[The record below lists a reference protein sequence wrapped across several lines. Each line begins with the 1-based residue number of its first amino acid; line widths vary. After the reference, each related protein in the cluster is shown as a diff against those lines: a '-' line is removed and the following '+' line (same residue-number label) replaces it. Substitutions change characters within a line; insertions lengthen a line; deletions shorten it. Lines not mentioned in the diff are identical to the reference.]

1 MDLSHIRR
9 WMSRLF
15 LPALLSAA
23 VFSHSQS
30 TAPPP
35 NPPVN
40 QDSLVLQDFD
50 KRVAN
55 YLSLH
60 NKAKSELPA
69 AKSTTSS
76 EKIVDHR
83 REMGPKL
90 QAARPEAKQGQIF
103 TPEIGRVFRRL
114 IAIPFNGPDGQ
125 RIRASLRRAEP
136 VKGIQL
142 RANEKYPE
150 RIPLQST
157 PPTLLLDLP
166 KLPPEL
172 DYRIVGRSLVL
183 RDVAANMIVDF
194 LPDALP
200 AQ

>member
-1 MDLSHIRR
+1 MDLLRNGSLGRLLTCV
-9 WMSRLF
+9 LF
-15 LPALLSAA
+15 LGVAA
-23 VFSHSQS
+23 FSHSQNTP
-30 TAPPP
+30 TA
-35 NPPVN
+35 NPSVN
-40 QDSLVLQDFD
+40 QDSLALQDFD

-55 YLSLH
+55 YLSIH
-60 NKAKSELPA
+60 NQAKSELPA
-69 AKSTTSS
+69 SKSTTSS

-103 TPEIGRVFRRL
+103 TPEISRVFRRL
-114 IAIPFNGPDGQ
+114 IATPFNGPDGR

-136 VKGIQL
+136 VKGVQL

-157 PPTLLLDLP
+157 PPTLLMDLP

-200 AQ
+200 VQ

>member
-1 MDLSHIRR
+1 MDLSR
-9 WMSRLF
+9 MNVSLGRLLTCVMF
-15 LPALLSAA
+15 LGGAA
-23 VFSHSQS
+23 FSQS
-30 TAPPP
+30 QNPAT

-40 QDSLVLQDFD
+40 QDSLVLKDFD
-50 KRVAN
+50 TRVN
-55 YLSLH
+55 DYLTIH
-60 NKAKSELPA
+60 KKAQSGLPA
-69 AKSTTSS
+69 PKPTTSS
-76 EKIVDHR
+76 KKIVDHR
-83 REMGPKL
+83 QEIGPKI
-90 QAARPEAKQGQIF
+90 QAARPGAKQGDIF
-103 TPEIGRVFRRL
+103 TPEISRVFRRL
-114 IAIPFNGPDGQ
+114 IATPLDGPDGK

-136 VKGIQL
+136 VTGIPL
-142 RANEKYPE
+142 RVNEKYPE

>member
-1 MDLSHIRR
+1 
-9 WMSRLF
+9 MSRLF

-23 VFSHSQS
+23 VFSHSQN

-114 IAIPFNGPDGQ
+114 IATPFNGPDGQ

>member
-1 MDLSHIRR
+1 
-9 WMSRLF
+9 MSRLF
-15 LPALLSAA
+15 FPALLLSAA
-23 VFSHSQS
+23 VFSHSQN
-30 TAPPP
+30 TAPP

-50 KRVAN
+50 KRVAA

-114 IAIPFNGPDGQ
+114 IATPFNGPDGQ